1 MPKLSESI
9 EIKATPKQCYEV
21 ISDYEKYPEYLSE
34 SKNVVINSK
43 NGSSAEVT
51 YTIEVIKKISYTLKM
66 VGTPSKKIS
75 WKLIKGDLMKK
86 NEGHWIFEEIK
97 KGVTKAVYTLDIEL
111 GLFVPGIITKKLI
124 GSNLPSMLKAQKE
137 RIEDIYGN

>member
-9 EIKATPKQCYEV
+9 EIKATPKHCYEV

-43 NGSSAEVT
+43 NGNSAEVT
-51 YTIEVIKKISYTLKM
+51 FTIEVIKKISYTLKM
-66 VGTPSKKIS
+66 TGIPPKKIS

-86 NEGHWIFEEIK
+86 NEGYWTFEEVK
-97 KGVTKAVYTLDIEL
+97 KGITKAIYTLDIEL
-111 GLFVPGIITKKLI
+111 GLFVPGLITKKLI
-124 GSNLPSMLKAQKE
+124 GSNLPAMMKAQKK
-137 RIEDIYGN
+137 RIESLIL

>member
-9 EIKATPKQCYEV
+9 EINATPKQCYEV
-21 ISDYEKYPEYLSE
+21 ISDYEKYPEYLDE
-34 SKNVVINSK
+34 SKHVVIHSK
-43 NGSSAEVT
+43 NGNSAEVT
-51 YTIEVIKKISYTLKM
+51 FTIEVIKKISYTLKM

-86 NEGHWIFEEIK
+86 NEGHWTFEEIK

-111 GLFVPGIITKKLI
+111 GLFVPGMITKKLI
-124 GSNLPSMLKAQKE
+124 GSNLPAMMKAQKE
-137 RIEDIYGN
+137 RIESLYG